1 MQINL
6 MPDLSLLAVMAIFVI
21 NYFVVS
27 KFLVG
32 PINRVLEERAHDSK
46 TAGETYEQSLARFNE
61 ATAQIEDRL
70 HVAKREA
77 ATARDQFRADA
88 AMHRAGL
95 IEQTADEAERL
106 VAQAQEKLKTDV
118 AAARDRIGSESESL
132 ARLAAERILGRTV

>member
-6 MPDLSLLAVMAIFVI
+6 MPDLSLLAVMAIFIV

-46 TAGETYEQSLARFNE
+46 SAAETYEQSLARFNE

-77 ATARDQFRADA
+77 SVARDQFRSEA
-88 AMHRAGL
+88 AQHRAGL
-95 IEQTADEAERL
+95 IEQTSDEAERL
-106 VAQAQEKLKTDV
+106 VAQAQEKLKGDV
-118 AAARDRIGSESESL
+118 AAARERIVRDSESL
-132 ARLAAERILGRTV
+132 ARLAAERILGRAV